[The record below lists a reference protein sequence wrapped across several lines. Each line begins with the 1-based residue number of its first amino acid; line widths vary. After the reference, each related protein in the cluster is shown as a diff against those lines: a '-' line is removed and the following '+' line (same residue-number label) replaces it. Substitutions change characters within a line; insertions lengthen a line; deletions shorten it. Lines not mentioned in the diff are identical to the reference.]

1 MTLTRKILTSLL
13 AALAVAAVLL
23 AGSSGAAP
31 QMQEAAWY
39 RCQVGLATEG
49 GVRVSGNYGQLT
61 SVYFISH
68 SSLPGSVYAKELR
81 YGRSYGKSILPGQTV
96 RFDFNVFRA
105 EPIYRIFLL
114 QASYVGYAPTYNVDS
129 TRCR

>member
-1 MTLTRKILTSLL
+1 MLG
-13 AALAVAAVLL
+13 ALALAAVLV
-23 AGSSGAAP
+23 GSSGKAP
-31 QMQEAAWY
+31 QMQQAAWY

-49 GVRVSGNYGQLT
+49 GVRVSGYYGQLT

-81 YGRSYGKSILPGQTV
+81 SGRSYSKSILPGQTV
-96 RFDFNVFRA
+96 RFDFNVFGY

-114 QASYVGYAPTYNVDS
+114 EGSYAGYAPTYNVDS
-129 TRCR
+129 TRCH